1 MDSAFDDYAFD
12 EAAYLRRYPDVAA
25 AVERREIS
33 SGLVHYKLHG
43 RAEGRTGTPRPPKLD
58 VPRWWVA
65 HDDDKDRLGRYDRK
79 IAVRSIDD
87 LNRLTSLHL
96 ARLAGLADLVV
107 GIPRSGLLAAN
118 IVALHLN
125 LPLLTLDAFLK
136 REFIGSK
143 FTHRSTK
150 AGSVGRGKPRVLL
163 VDDSIGTGRTFD
175 LIEQSIDQA
184 GLKSDFFIHFLAVY
198 STTEKA
204 PLVDHLEVLD
214 HPRAFEWNV
223 MHHDYTKS
231 FCVDLDGVLCADP
244 TVDENDDGDAY
255 STFIRTARP
264 KIIPSRGVGAVV
276 TARLERYRTG
286 TEDWL
291 ARCGVQYERLIMLDL
306 PTGAER
312 RRLGAHAKYKADVY
326 NELGGRLFVES
337 DLGQAKE
344 IFNLTGRPVYSL
356 EGSVFML

>member
-1 MDSAFDDYAFD
+1 
-12 EAAYLRRYPDVAA
+12 
-25 AVERREIS
+25 
-33 SGLVHYKLHG
+33 
-43 RAEGRTGTPRPPKLD
+43 
-58 VPRWWVA
+58 
-65 HDDDKDRLGRYDRK
+65 
-79 IAVRSIDD
+79 
-87 LNRLTSLHL
+87 
-96 ARLAGLADLVV
+96 
-107 GIPRSGLLAAN
+107 
-118 IVALHLN
+118 
-125 LPLLTLDAFLK
+125 
-136 REFIGSK
+136 
-143 FTHRSTK
+143 
-150 AGSVGRGKPRVLL
+150 L

-204 PLVDHLEVLD
+204 PLVVHLEVLD